1 MDKNKKLSY
10 ITTYVLLT
18 VLYFIL
24 FSLISSGFISRYQ
37 VGILILILINVIL
50 AASLNVTVGCLGQ
63 ITTNR
68 RRL

>member
-10 ITTYVLLT
+10 IITYVLLI

-37 VGILILILINVIL
+37 VWNFNFDFNKCNF
-50 AASLNVTVGCLGQ
+50 SS
-63 ITTNR
+63 
-68 RRL
+68 